1 MAVTAN
7 WYGKGV
13 LDQWGSAPVNWTGDT
28 IKVALTTSSYTPNQ
42 DTHEFFSDVTN
53 ELAATGG
60 YLAGGASLGT
70 KTLNYASASNEAQ
83 LLAANTSWSS
93 ASFTTRNAII
103 YKSTG
108 TNSTSL
114 LMGYVQFGGDQT
126 VSSGTFT
133 IQWDTTGVL
142 KVTAS

>member
-7 WYGKGV
+7 WYGLGV
-13 LDQWGSAPVNWTGDT
+13 SSQWGSAPVNFASDT

-42 DTHEFFSDVTN
+42 DTHNFFSDVTN
-53 ELAATGG
+53 ELAASGGYSTGG
-60 YLAGGASLGT
+60 VTLGT
-70 KTLNYASASNEAQ
+70 KNVGYDTASNEAR
-83 LLAANTSWSS
+83 LTAANSSWSS

-133 IQWDTTGVL
+133 IQWDATGVL
-142 KVTAS
+142 KVTAA